1 MITKI
6 LVATDG
12 SKTAVKSVKYAA
24 DIAGQTGARIILLSV
39 IDKNSVIAQSIPAFS
54 TPTHITESVEDYMR
68 HAAEAYLSAAEK
80 LCKKKSVGTK
90 SVIRSGHPVEEI
102 VKEARKSKAD
112 LIVMG
117 SHGKSA
123 LESAVLGSVTYGV
136 IHYDTKIPVLV
147 TRM

>member
-12 SKTAVKSVKYAA
+12 SKTAMKSVKYAA
-24 DIAGQTGARIILLSV
+24 DLARQTGAKIIVLSV
-39 IDKNSVIAQSIPAFS
+39 VDRNYVITQSIPAVS

-68 HAAEAYLSAAEK
+68 HAAEAYLSSAEK
-80 LCKKKSVGTK
+80 LCKKKGVETK
-90 SVIRSGHPVEEI
+90 TVVRSGHPVEQI
-102 VKEARKSKAD
+102 VREARKSKVD

-123 LESAVLGSVTYGV
+123 IESAVLGSVTYGV
-136 IHYDTKIPVLV
+136 IHNDTRIPVLV

>member
-1 MITKI
+1 MITRI

-24 DIAGQTGARIILLSV
+24 DLAAQTGARIILLSV
-39 IDKNSVIAQSIPAFS
+39 IDKNSVIVQSIPAFS

-80 LCKKKSVGTK
+80 LCKKKGVETK
-90 SVIRSGHPVEEI
+90 SVTRSGHPVEEI
-102 VKEARKSKAD
+102 VKEARLSKAD

-136 IHYDTKIPVLV
+136 IHNDTKIPVLV